1 MLSLSQT
8 IRSMGKKDHKQGSN
22 MKKSLFAIACATL
35 ISASTA
41 FAEGG
46 MFEAWLPENMTAD
59 VVAAV
64 KFTRMQFSNWKFED
78 GTSSYTWL
86 FSYDADLKNHW
97 KVVDWRNKLNLAL
110 GYTWIDGVGKRKSSD
125 KIFYETMADF
135 NASEK
140 VKPYVGARFESQ
152 FTRGYNYSEDED
164 GNEIKTTVSHFM
176 APGYVTQM
184 AGIGYFPNDMFSTRL
199 GFANRMTISNK
210 YLYADDPDTKR
221 HEKFKDEPGLESIT
235 EFKYSFSEIVTFKS
249 RLWAFVNFKGV
260 DEIDGKWENLLA
272 LSLSPLFEF
281 QVSYDI
287 AYDKDLDKDSQH
299 KNVILVGV
307 TWRWF

>member
-1 MLSLSQT
+1 
-8 IRSMGKKDHKQGSN
+8 MGKKDHKQGRN

-64 KFTRMQFSNWKFED
+64 KFTRMQFSNWKLED

-97 KVVDWRNKLNLAL
+97 SVVDWRNKLNLAL

-135 NASEK
+135 NVSEK

-184 AGIGYFPNDMFSTRL
+184 AGVGYFPNDNFSTRL
-199 GFANRMTISNK
+199 AFANRMTISPDYN
-210 YLYADDPDTKR
+210 YADDPDTKR

>member
-1 MLSLSQT
+1 
-8 IRSMGKKDHKQGSN
+8 MGKKDHKQGRN

-64 KFTRMQFSNWKFED
+64 KFTRMQFSNWKLED

-97 KVVDWRNKLNLAL
+97 NVVDWRNKLNLAL

-135 NASEK
+135 NVSEK

-164 GNEIKTTVSHFM
+164 GNEIKTTISHFM

-184 AGIGYFPNDMFSTRL
+184 AGVGYFPNDNFSTRL
-199 GFANRMTISNK
+199 AFANRMTISPDYN
-210 YLYADDPDTKR
+210 YADDPDTKK

>member
-1 MLSLSQT
+1 
-8 IRSMGKKDHKQGSN
+8 MGKKDHKQGRN

-64 KFTRMQFSNWKFED
+64 KFTRMQFSNWKLED

-97 KVVDWRNKLNLAL
+97 SVVDWRNKLNLAL

-135 NASEK
+135 NVSEK

-164 GNEIKTTVSHFM
+164 GNEIKTTISHFM

-184 AGIGYFPNDMFSTRL
+184 AGVGYFPNDNFSTRL
-199 GFANRMTISNK
+199 AFANRMTISPDYN
-210 YLYADDPDTKR
+210 YADDPDTKR

>member
-1 MLSLSQT
+1 
-8 IRSMGKKDHKQGSN
+8 MGKKDHKQGRN

-125 KIFYETMADF
+125 KIFFETMADF

-184 AGIGYFPNDMFSTRL
+184 AGVGYFPNDNFSTRL
-199 GFANRMTISNK
+199 AFANRMTISPDYN
-210 YLYADDPDTKR
+210 YADDPDTKR

-235 EFKYSFSEIVTFKS
+235 EYKYAFSDLVTFKS

-260 DEIDGKWENLLA
+260 DEIDGRWENLLA
-272 LSLSPLFEF
+272 ITLSPLLEF

>member
-1 MLSLSQT
+1 
-8 IRSMGKKDHKQGSN
+8 

-64 KFTRMQFSNWKFED
+64 KFTRMQFSNWKLED

-97 KVVDWRNKLNLAL
+97 NVVDWRNKLNLAL

-135 NASEK
+135 NVSEK

-164 GNEIKTTVSHFM
+164 GNEIKTTISHFM

-184 AGIGYFPNDMFSTRL
+184 AGVGYFPNDNFSTRL
-199 GFANRMTISNK
+199 AFANRMTISPDYN
-210 YLYADDPDTKR
+210 YADDPDTKK

>member
-1 MLSLSQT
+1 
-8 IRSMGKKDHKQGSN
+8 

-41 FAEGG
+41 FADGG

-97 KVVDWRNKLNLAL
+97 SVVDWRNKLNLAL
-110 GYTWIDGVGKRKSSD
+110 GYSWIDGVGKRKSSD

-140 VKPYVGARFESQ
+140 IKPYIGARFESQ
-152 FTRGYNYSEDED
+152 FTRGYDYSEDED

-184 AGIGYFPNDMFSTRL
+184 AGIGYFPNDNFSTRL
-199 GFANRMTISNK
+199 AFANRMTISSD
-210 YLYADDPDTKR
+210 YAYADDPDTKKL
-221 HEKFKDEPGLESIT
+221 EKFKDEPGLESIT

-272 LSLSPLFEF
+272 VSLSPLFEF

-287 AYDKDLDKDSQH
+287 AYDKDFDTDSQH

>member
-1 MLSLSQT
+1 
-8 IRSMGKKDHKQGSN
+8 

-41 FAEGG
+41 FADGG

-97 KVVDWRNKLNLAL
+97 SVVDWRNKLNLAL
-110 GYTWIDGVGKRKSSD
+110 GYSWIDGVGKRKSSD

-140 VKPYVGARFESQ
+140 IKPYIGARFESQ
-152 FTRGYNYSEDED
+152 FTRGYDYSEDED

-176 APGYVTQM
+176 APGYVSQM
-184 AGIGYFPNDMFSTRL
+184 AGVGYFPNDKFSTRL
-199 GFANRMTISNK
+199 AFANRMTISSD
-210 YLYADDPDTKR
+210 YAYADDPDTKKI
-221 HEKFKDEPGLESIT
+221 EKFKDEPGLESIT

-272 LSLSPLFEF
+272 VSLSPLFEF

>member
-1 MLSLSQT
+1 
-8 IRSMGKKDHKQGSN
+8 

-64 KFTRMQFSNWKFED
+64 KFTRMQFSNWKLED

-97 KVVDWRNKLNLAL
+97 SVVDWRNKLNLAL

-135 NASEK
+135 NVSEK

-164 GNEIKTTVSHFM
+164 GNEIKTTISHFM

-184 AGIGYFPNDMFSTRL
+184 AGVGYFPNDNFSTRL
-199 GFANRMTISNK
+199 AFANRMTISPDYN
-210 YLYADDPDTKR
+210 YADDPDTKK

>member
-1 MLSLSQT
+1 
-8 IRSMGKKDHKQGSN
+8 
-22 MKKSLFAIACATL
+22 MKKSLFAIGCAAL

-46 MFEAWLPENMTAD
+46 MFEGYLPENWQAD

-64 KFTRMQFSNWKFED
+64 KFTRMQFSNWKLED

-86 FSYDADLKNHW
+86 FSYDADLKAHW
-97 KVVDWRNKLNLAL
+97 KVADWRNKLNLAL
-110 GYTWIDGVGKRKSSD
+110 GYTWTDGLGTRKSSD
-125 KIFYETMADF
+125 KIFYETMGDF
-135 NASEK
+135 NASDK
-140 VKPYVGARFESQ
+140 IKPYVGARFETQ
-152 FTRGYNYSEDED
+152 FTRGYDYSEDED
-164 GNEIKTTVSHFM
+164 GNEIKTVVSHFM

-184 AGIGYFPNDMFSTRL
+184 AGVGYFLNDNFSTRL
-199 GFANRMTISNK
+199 AFANRVTITADGSDA
-210 YLYADDPDTKR
+210 YAYADEEDTRKI
-221 HEKFKDEPGLESIT
+221 EKFENEPGLESIT

-260 DEIDGKWENLLA
+260 EEIDGRWENLLA

-281 QVSYDI
+281 QISYDI
-287 AYDKDLDKDSQH
+287 AYDKGLDEDAQH

-307 TWRWF
+307 TWRMF

>member
-1 MLSLSQT
+1 
-8 IRSMGKKDHKQGSN
+8 

-41 FAEGG
+41 FADGG

-97 KVVDWRNKLNLAL
+97 SVVDWRNKLNLAL
-110 GYTWIDGVGKRKSSD
+110 GYSWIDGVGKRKSSD
-125 KIFYETMADF
+125 KIFFETMADF

-140 VKPYVGARFESQ
+140 IKPYIGARFESQ
-152 FTRGYNYSEDED
+152 FTRGYDYSENED

-184 AGIGYFPNDMFSTRL
+184 AGIGYFPNDNFSTRL
-199 GFANRMTISNK
+199 AFANRMTISPDYN
-210 YLYADDPDTKR
+210 YADDPDTKR

-272 LSLSPLFEF
+272 VSLSPLFEF

>member
-1 MLSLSQT
+1 
-8 IRSMGKKDHKQGSN
+8 
-22 MKKSLFAIACATL
+22 
-35 ISASTA
+35 
-41 FAEGG
+41 
-46 MFEAWLPENMTAD
+46 
-59 VVAAV
+59 
-64 KFTRMQFSNWKFED
+64 MQFSNWKFED

-125 KIFYETMADF
+125 KIFFETMADF

-152 FTRGYNYSEDED
+152 FTRGYDYSEDED

-184 AGIGYFPNDMFSTRL
+184 AGVGYFPNDNFSTRL
-199 GFANRMTISNK
+199 AFANRMTISPDYN
-210 YLYADDPDTKR
+210 YADDPDTKR

>member
-1 MLSLSQT
+1 
-8 IRSMGKKDHKQGSN
+8 MGKKDHKQGSN

-41 FAEGG
+41 FADGG

-97 KVVDWRNKLNLAL
+97 SVVDWRNKLNLAL

-125 KIFYETMADF
+125 KIFFETMADF

-184 AGIGYFPNDMFSTRL
+184 AGVGYFPNDNFSTRL
-199 GFANRMTISNK
+199 AFANRMTISPDYN
-210 YLYADDPDTKR
+210 YADDPDTKR

>member
-1 MLSLSQT
+1 
-8 IRSMGKKDHKQGSN
+8 
-22 MKKSLFAIACATL
+22 
-35 ISASTA
+35 
-41 FAEGG
+41 

-97 KVVDWRNKLNLAL
+97 SVVDWRNKLNLAL

-140 VKPYVGARFESQ
+140 IKPYIGARFESQ
-152 FTRGYNYSEDED
+152 FTRGYDYSEDED

-184 AGIGYFPNDMFSTRL
+184 AGIGYFPNDNFSTRL
-199 GFANRMTISNK
+199 AFANRMTISSD
-210 YLYADDPDTKR
+210 YAYADDPDTKKL
-221 HEKFKDEPGLESIT
+221 EKFKDEPGLESIT

-272 LSLSPLFEF
+272 VSLSPLFEF